1 MGGDCCWHADRR
13 RCQRSGSAA
22 QRCHW
27 DTSASGSA
35 PGAKAMSVFF
45 CGPNVCTLRKN
56 TVWDICCQ
64 SGCQLRLHCW
74 FRKEGA
80 AEKQMSRTWS
90 NNVLSCKK
98 KKKISHPTFQ
108 CMTYRS
114 RFVCRC
120 VWFLELFFFFTNK
133 RTWQLDG
140 WRVLSFLFLLSV
152 PEQCCNKANRSR
164 NNSCEKTNCQSF
176 YFFPLSPLNLTQRQC
191 VTGQQWLQR
200 VCSLFI

>member
-1 MGGDCCWHADRR
+1 MYVRWEKTL
-13 RCQRSGSAA
+13 SGTSAA
-22 QRCHW
+22 KVGVSSDCTVGLGRKVQQKNKW
-27 DTSASGSA
+27 AGL
-35 PGAKAMSVFF
+35 GA
-45 CGPNVCTLRKN
+45 T
-56 TVWDICCQ
+56 T
-64 SGCQLRLHCW
+64 CW
-74 FRKEGA
+74 VA
-80 AEKQMSRTWS
+80 
-90 NNVLSCKK
+90 KK

-191 VTGQQWLQR
+191 VAGQQWLQR